1 LDCHASAAQYLD
13 STFRNL
19 PNWGILAIT
28 TTDDAVYSNAEI
40 ALKNYGGVVTRTF
53 YSKEL
58 AVRLIVAAVARFVQ
72 CSRTFDRGIYLHGV
86 PCIQFMGMAGLLRLS
101 RASARTLCSSCHVQ
115 FLLIPLVPEFSFKF

>member
-13 STFRNL
+13 SAFRNL
-19 PNWGILAIT
+19 PKGGILAIT
-28 TTDDAVYSNAEI
+28 TTDDALHSNAEI

-72 CSRTFDRGIYLHGV
+72 CSRTFDRGTYLKWCALYPVHGHGRFIAFKS
-86 PCIQFMGMAGLLRLS
+86 CICQDIM
-101 RASARTLCSSCHVQ
+101 
-115 FLLIPLVPEFSFKF
+115 